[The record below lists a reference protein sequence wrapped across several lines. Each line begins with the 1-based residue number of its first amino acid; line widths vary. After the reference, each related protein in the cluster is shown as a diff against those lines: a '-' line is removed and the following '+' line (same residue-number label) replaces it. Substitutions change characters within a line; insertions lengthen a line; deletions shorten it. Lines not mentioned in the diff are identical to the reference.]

1 MALYTDCEG
10 TIYLLFGGG
19 VKVFGKKKKAIEQE
33 KEKEQLVESRHV
45 ERKVPELTTLV
56 RTATG
61 NRKYQQDAVFVT
73 PSKILASNKKTRVL
87 ALVCDGM
94 GGMADGGKASQTAIQ
109 MMVQGFQKIEK
120 VPEVNIPG
128 FFRSGIQAIDRT
140 IHAFPKED
148 GKGSGTT
155 MVACIAEDNKLYWAS
170 VGDSRIYII
179 RGNQMKQVTRDHNY
193 WLRLQE
199 MVAAGQMTMEEAKG
213 KKQKEALISFLGIGN
228 VKLMDINTEPFEMKY
243 GDVIMLCSDGITKT
257 LSDAQIKKIITA
269 DEVKPEKKAE
279 ALVEAATHANSHSQ
293 DNTTVAL
300 IHYQEVDIKKR
311 SSNG

>member
-1 MALYTDCEG
+1 M
-10 TIYLLFGGG
+10 
-19 VKVFGKKKKAIEQE
+19 FGKKRKNTVNADIISTKHPAPANY
-33 KEKEQLVESRHV
+33 V

-61 NRKYQQDAVFVT
+61 NREYQQDAAYIT
-73 PSKILASNKKTRVL
+73 PSKVLAANKKTRVM

-94 GGMADGGKASQTAIQ
+94 GGMADGGKASQTAIN

-120 VPEVNIPG
+120 MPEVNIPD
-128 FFRSGIQAIDRT
+128 FFRHGIQAIDRA
-140 IHAFPKED
+140 IYAFPKEG

-155 MVACIAEDNKLYWAS
+155 MVVCIAEDDKLYWAS

-193 WLRLQE
+193 WMRLQD
-199 MVAAGQMTMEEAKG
+199 MVAAGKMTMEEAKA

-228 VKLMDINTEPFEMKY
+228 VSLMDINTTPFELKY

-257 LSDAQIKKIITA
+257 LSDVQIKKIITDDA
-269 DEVKPEKKAE
+269 VKPEKKAE
-279 ALVEAATHANSHSQ
+279 ALVEAATHVNSHSQ

-300 IHYQEVDIKKR
+300 IHFQEKDIKKI
-311 SSNG
+311 SSAKR